1 MGAKRKRRKQ
11 LVERLNALD
20 TGITGEDRRSER
32 QAAIERTLETEQ
44 ALKWGR
50 LQ

>member
-1 MGAKRKRRKQ
+1 MVAKRQRKRLLR
-11 LVERLNALD
+11 RLNAFD
-20 TGITGEDRRSER
+20 TGITEEERRTER
-32 QAAIERTLETEQ
+32 QAEIQTTIETEQ

>member
-1 MGAKRKRRKQ
+1 MNTNRRIKLLQ
-11 LVERLNALD
+11 RLNSLD
-20 TGITGEDRRSER
+20 TGITEEDRRSRR
-32 QAAIERTLETEQ
+32 QAEIERLIETEQ